1 MKKARVTK
9 ISEDTYRFAESSFGT
24 DVYMYLLIGTE
35 KALLIDTA
43 YGFTDVPAAIREI
56 TDLPL
61 IVVNTHGH
69 MDHMHGN
76 HLYPEVYISQDDHEV
91 FLRHSDSAYLMGL
104 MEDIVRENKLPK
116 FLLKIP
122 MLRVKDVVHCEP
134 STSVAL
140 PEQMYFELGN
150 RRVSILKTPGHT
162 IGSVTLLDEKNKWAF
177 SGDTTCQDGVLL
189 QFPESTSV
197 QTFRSSIIGMKE
209 LVQEGKITIFFPA
222 HQQTPLG
229 TDILDVYISNCDQIL
244 NGPLDAEYIKNGFYS
259 SKKGAIRFDPNHIW
273 EGEDGNS

>member
-24 DVYMYLLIGTE
+24 EVYMYLLIGTE

-209 LVQEGKITIFFPA
+209 LVQEGKITTFFPA

>member
-209 LVQEGKITIFFPA
+209 LVQEGKITTFFPA

>member
-24 DVYMYLLIGTE
+24 EVYMYLLIGTE

-122 MLRVKDVVHCEP
+122 LLRVKDVVHCEP

-209 LVQEGKITIFFPA
+209 LVQEGKITTFFPA